1 MNVWIYLGPLLAGLG
16 GLGVGVGN
24 VWAQRNKSKMDKVEY
39 HNSLLVSMQ
48 GHLDYMSKENESQ
61 RTRLDALTEQV
72 RIYQN
77 DKYEMQAK
85 LAEYERKWEERLR
98 GTTPAT

>member
-1 MNVWIYLGPLLAGLG
+1 MNIWLYLGPLLAGLG

-24 VWAQRNKSKMDKVEY
+24 VWAQRNKSKTDKVDY
-39 HNSLLVSMQ
+39 HNSLLTSMQ

-61 RTRLDALTEQV
+61 RKRLDLLAEQV
-72 RIYQN
+72 QKCQN
-77 DKYEMQAK
+77 DKYEMQTK